1 MNKLLLV
8 LLITL
13 VIATIAVQYGM
24 AEEEEHHA
32 RLKRQW
38 AGAVGDAQDGEADGV
53 VLGDGAV
60 DGEEDG
66 AVDGDEDG
74 ADGADAK

>member
-38 AGAVGDAQDGEADGV
+38 GWGGWGRP
-53 VLGDGAV
+53 GWG
-60 DGEEDG
+60 GG
-66 AVDGDEDG
+66 WRRPWGWG
-74 ADGADAK
+74 GGWGRGWGGGWGRGWGGWGRR